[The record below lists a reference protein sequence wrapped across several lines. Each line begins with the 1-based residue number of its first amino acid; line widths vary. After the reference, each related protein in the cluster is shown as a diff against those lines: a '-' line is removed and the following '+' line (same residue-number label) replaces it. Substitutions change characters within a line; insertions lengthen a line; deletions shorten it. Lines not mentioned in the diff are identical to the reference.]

1 MEQKVVFKKIED
13 VLYAYTKYKKR
24 IQIELEELRDL
35 QIKKS
40 YKLGNIHSNAYEI
53 KSELEQ
59 LEELRDRILN
69 NIKRYNEIL
78 FRIDECLNLVID
90 HKDYC
95 FIKLKYFD
103 NLTYEAIAEKLEINV
118 SNTYKMRGRILG
130 ALEIHMLAQTL
141 ISF

>member
-1 MEQKVVFKKIED
+1 M
-13 VLYAYTKYKKR
+13 
-24 IQIELEELRDL
+24 
-35 QIKKS
+35 
-40 YKLGNIHSNAYEI
+40 
-53 KSELEQ
+53 EQ
-59 LEELRDRILN
+59 LEELRDRICN
-69 NIKRYNEIL
+69 NIKRYNEII

>member
-13 VLYAYTKYKKR
+13 VLYAYPKYKKR

-40 YKLGNIHSNAYEI
+40 YKLGNIHTTGYEI

-59 LEELRDRILN
+59 LEELRDRICN